1 MNSISEK
8 IFEGEPKKVKSIQI
22 EFSKDELE
30 NKEIDFNKKIFDM
43 LLEIFYDGMK
53 KFHLKNG
60 TVNLE
65 EVSNDEF
72 NKIKEYF
79 WSTGFDVFYKLI
91 KDDEVVFKN
100 DYKEKKSELKDYYL
114 NLKTN
119 NFTYQIYFDYY

>member
-8 IFEGEPKKVKSIQI
+8 IFEGGPKKVKSIQI

-53 KFHLKNG
+53 KFHSKNG
-60 TVNLE
+60 KVNLE

-79 WSTGFDVFYKLI
+79 WSTGFDIFYKLI

-100 DYKEKKSELKDYYL
+100 DYKDKKSELKDYYL

>member
-22 EFSKDELE
+22 EFSNDELE
-30 NKEIDFNKKIFDM
+30 NKETDFNKKIFDM

-53 KFHLKNG
+53 KFHLRNG
-60 TVNLE
+60 KVNLE

-79 WSTGFDVFYKLI
+79 WSAGFDVFYKLI
-91 KDDEVVFKN
+91 KDNEVVFKN

-114 NLKTN
+114 NLKTD

>member
-22 EFSKDELE
+22 EFSNDELE
-30 NKEIDFNKKIFDM
+30 NKETDFNKKIFDM

-60 TVNLE
+60 KVNLE

-91 KDDEVVFKN
+91 KDNEVVFKN

-114 NLKTN
+114 NLKTD
-119 NFTYQIYFDYY
+119 NFIYQIYFDYY

>member
-1 MNSISEK
+1 MNSISDK

-30 NKEIDFNKKIFDM
+30 NKDVDFNKKIFDM

-119 NFTYQIYFDYY
+119 NFIYQIYFDYY

>member
-30 NKEIDFNKKIFDM
+30 NKDFDFNKKIFDM

-60 TVNLE
+60 KVNLE

-91 KDDEVVFKN
+91 KDNEVVFKN
-100 DYKEKKSELKDYYL
+100 DYKDKKSELKDYYL

-119 NFTYQIYFDYY
+119 NFIYQIYFDYY

>member
-8 IFEGEPKKVKSIQI
+8 IFEDEPKKVKSIQI

-30 NKEIDFNKKIFDM
+30 NKDVDFNKNIFDM

-60 TVNLE
+60 KVNLE

-100 DYKEKKSELKDYYL
+100 DYKEKKSKLKDYYL

>member
-22 EFSKDELE
+22 EFSNDELE
-30 NKEIDFNKKIFDM
+30 NKETDFNKKIFDM

-53 KFHLKNG
+53 KFHLRNG
-60 TVNLE
+60 KVNLE

-79 WSTGFDVFYKLI
+79 WSAGFDVFYKLI

-114 NLKTN
+114 NLKTD

>member
-30 NKEIDFNKKIFDM
+30 NKDVDFNKKIFDM

-53 KFHLKNG
+53 KSHLKNG
-60 TVNLE
+60 KVNLE

>member
-30 NKEIDFNKKIFDM
+30 NKKIDFNKKIFDM

-53 KFHLKNG
+53 KFYSKNG
-60 TVNLE
+60 KVNLE

>member
-8 IFEGEPKKVKSIQI
+8 IFEGEPKEIKSIQI
-22 EFSKDELE
+22 EFSNNELE
-30 NKEIDFNKKIFDM
+30 KKETDFNKKIFDM

-53 KFHLKNG
+53 KFHLRNG
-60 TVNLE
+60 KVNLE

-79 WSTGFDVFYKLI
+79 WSTGFDVFYKLL
-91 KDDEVVFKN
+91 KDNEVVFKN
-100 DYKEKKSELKDYYL
+100 DFKEKKSELKDYYL

-119 NFTYQIYFDYY
+119 NITYQIYFDYY

>member
-53 KFHLKNG
+53 KFHSKNG
-60 TVNLE
+60 KVNLE

-100 DYKEKKSELKDYYL
+100 DYKDKKSELKDYYL

>member
-8 IFEGEPKKVKSIQI
+8 IFEREPKKVKSIQI

-53 KFHLKNG
+53 KFHSKNG
-60 TVNLE
+60 KVNLE

>member
-22 EFSKDELE
+22 EFSNDELE
-30 NKEIDFNKKIFDM
+30 NKENDFNKKIFDM

-60 TVNLE
+60 KVNLE

-91 KDDEVVFKN
+91 KDNEVVFKN

-114 NLKTN
+114 KLKTD
-119 NFTYQIYFDYY
+119 NFIYQIYFDYY

>member
-30 NKEIDFNKKIFDM
+30 NKKIDFNKKIFDM

-53 KFHLKNG
+53 KFHSKNG
-60 TVNLE
+60 KVNLE

>member
-22 EFSKDELE
+22 EFSNDELE
-30 NKEIDFNKKIFDM
+30 NKETDFNKKIFDM

-53 KFHLKNG
+53 KFHLRNG
-60 TVNLE
+60 KVNLE

-72 NKIKEYF
+72 NNIKEYF
-79 WSTGFDVFYKLI
+79 WSAGFDVFYKLI
-91 KDDEVVFKN
+91 KDNEVVFKN

>member
-53 KFHLKNG
+53 KFHSKNG
-60 TVNLE
+60 KVNLE

>member
-8 IFEGEPKKVKSIQI
+8 IFEGEPKKIKSIQI

>member
-1 MNSISEK
+1 
-8 IFEGEPKKVKSIQI
+8 
-22 EFSKDELE
+22 
-30 NKEIDFNKKIFDM
+30 M

>member
-8 IFEGEPKKVKSIQI
+8 IFEDEPKKVKSIQI

-30 NKEIDFNKKIFDM
+30 NKDVDFNKNIFDM

-60 TVNLE
+60 KVNLE